1 VLCAGVSVPPLR
13 GRPASAR
20 CTVRRARSEA
30 PLRVARGDGASALAQ
45 PCRASPA
52 YALAAMLASVAYPLT
67 ARPARRRL
75 FGAPCADRAVQGA
88 HHAEPR
94 QERLA
99 AAEVRAPCRRAV
111 RADQCSHRAPPQ
123 HGCQDR
129 GHGGE
134 ARGYARAQLF
144 DRRRRSSSIICGA
157 VDDRLGVGCRPG
169 AAAAA
174 AASRRLEAAL
184 IASSP
189 AIPHP
194 AMIPVTADAVPACGA
209 CCGVACAIGGGSRR
223 RKRQQKRRKQGESL
237 ISRFTRE
244 RASQGNVQA
253 TWEAEQAQ
261 LPSSGNAQAAAC
273 RQKRQAKSKR
283 ASLLLASAPLGSGSW
298 ASTRC

>member
-111 RADQCSHRAPPQ
+111 RADHAHTARLRSTDAKIEAMEAKLAAMRA
-123 HGCQDR
+123 
-129 GHGGE
+129 
-134 ARGYARAQLF
+134 
-144 DRRRRSSSIICGA
+144 RSSSTGA
-157 VDDRLGVGCRPG
+157 VAPAASSAAPSTIVSAS
-169 AAAAA
+169 AAA
-174 AASRRLEAAL
+174 
-184 IASSP
+184 
-189 AIPHP
+189 
-194 AMIPVTADAVPACGA
+194 
-209 CCGVACAIGGGSRR
+209 
-223 RKRQQKRRKQGESL
+223 
-237 ISRFTRE
+237 
-244 RASQGNVQA
+244 
-253 TWEAEQAQ
+253 QAQ
-261 LPSSGNAQAAAC
+261 LPRRPPPGA
-273 RQKRQAKSKR
+273 SKR
-283 ASLLLASAPLGSGSW
+283 P
-298 ASTRC
+298 